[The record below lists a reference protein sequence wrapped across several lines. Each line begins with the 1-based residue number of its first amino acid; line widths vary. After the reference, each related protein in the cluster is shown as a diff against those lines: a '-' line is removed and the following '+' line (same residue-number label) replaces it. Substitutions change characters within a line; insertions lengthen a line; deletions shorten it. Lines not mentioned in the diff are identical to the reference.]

1 MSDVVQTPSGIPLE
15 PVYGPGDRGPTSTGE
30 PPAPGEYPF
39 TRGNFASGYRGKTWT
54 FRQYSGF
61 GTAEESNGRY
71 RYLLGQGG
79 TGLSVALDLPTQC
92 GYDSD
97 DEEYGEEVGRVGVAI
112 DTLADAEV
120 LFDGI
125 PLDKISTSFTING
138 TAAILLAF
146 YVAAAEK
153 KGVPREKL
161 TGTIQNDILK
171 EYASRGT
178 WIWPPEPSL
187 RLIADTIEFCAA
199 EVPRFNAISVAGAHF
214 RDAGANAVQEMAFT
228 LADGV
233 TYCDTVVERGRM
245 TIDKFAPQIS
255 FFFYTHGDFFEEIA
269 KYRAGRRRWATIV
282 RERYGATTDKASM
295 FRFGC
300 VAGGASLYAPQAQN
314 NLVRVAYESLAAVL
328 GGVQSMFTAAWDEP
342 FALPSEESATLALRT
357 QQILAYET
365 GVTKVADPLGG
376 SYFVE
381 ALTDATEA
389 KIIEIMADLEAH
401 GGMVRSI
408 EDGYLQGLIADEA
421 FKIHHEVESGERP
434 VVGVNRFVTD
444 EPAPDID
451 TYELNAEGRDLQLKR
466 LAKVKAE
473 RDPVAVQDALAALS
487 RSAEGTDNLMHRL
500 VDCANAYCTVG
511 EIGFRVE
518 SGVGRVPTTGG
529 VLMSESTP
537 AQPNPARVLVAKP
550 GLDGHDRGA
559 KIVART
565 LRDAGFEVI
574 YTGIRQRIE
583 DIVSIALQEDV
594 KLVGLSILSGAH
606 VGLTTRVVDALRA
619 ADAGDI
625 AVVVGGT
632 IPKADVQK
640 LLDVGAAAVF
650 PTGTPLEDLVSGV
663 RALTDKAEA

>member
-1 MSDVVQTPSGIPLE
+1 MTEPVETPSGIPLQ
-15 PVYGPGDRGPTSTGE
+15 PVYGPGDRAGE
-30 PPAPGEYPF
+30 PQAPGSYPF
-39 TRGNFASGYRGKTWT
+39 TRGNFASGYRGKLWT

-61 GTAEESNGRY
+61 GTAEDSNRRY
-71 RYLLGQGG
+71 RYLLDQGG

-92 GYDSD
+92 GFDSD
-97 DEEYGEEVGRVGVAI
+97 DPEVSEEVGRVGVAV

-120 LFDGI
+120 LFDDI

-282 RERYGATTDKASM
+282 RERYGATNEKASM

-300 VAGGASLYAPQAQN
+300 VSGGASLYGPQAQN
-314 NLVRVAYESLAAVL
+314 NIVRVAYEAMASVL

-342 FALPSEESATLALRT
+342 FALPTEESATLALRT

-365 GVTKVADPLGG
+365 GVAAVADPLGG

-381 ALTDATEA
+381 ALTDATEE
-389 KIIEIMADLEAH
+389 KIVEIMADLEAH
-401 GGMVRSI
+401 GGMVRAI

-421 FKIHHEVESGERP
+421 YKIHQEVESGARP
-434 VVGVNRFVTD
+434 VVGVNKFVTD
-444 EPAPDID
+444 KPAPDVSM
-451 TYELNAEGRDLQLKR
+451 YELDAEGRDTQLKR
-466 LAKVKAE
+466 LSKVKAD
-473 RDPVAVQDALAALS
+473 RSDVAVSETLVALARA
-487 RSAEGTDNLMHRL
+487 AEGSDNLMHNL
-500 VDCANAYCTVG
+500 IDCANAYCTVG
-511 EIGFRVE
+511 EMV
-518 SGVGRVPTTGG
+518 
-529 VLMSESTP
+529 STLKSVWGEFQ
-537 AQPNPARVLVAKP
+537 QP
-550 GLDGHDRGA
+550 
-559 KIVART
+559 
-565 LRDAGFEVI
+565 
-574 YTGIRQRIE
+574 
-583 DIVSIALQEDV
+583 
-594 KLVGLSILSGAH
+594 
-606 VGLTTRVVDALRA
+606 VV
-619 ADAGDI
+619 
-625 AVVVGGT
+625 
-632 IPKADVQK
+632 
-640 LLDVGAAAVF
+640 F
-650 PTGTPLEDLVSGV
+650 
-663 RALTDKAEA
+663 

>member
-1 MSDVVQTPSGIPLE
+1 MSDFDQTSSGIPVKA
-15 PVYGPGDRGPTSTGE
+15 VYGPADRPAE
-30 PPAPGEYPF
+30 PPDPGRFPF
-39 TRGNFASGYRGKTWT
+39 TRGNYPSGYRGRLWT
-54 FRQYSGF
+54 LRQYSGF
-61 GTAEESNGRY
+61 GTPEESNRRY
-71 RYLLGQGG
+71 RYLLEQGG

-97 DEEYGEEVGRVGVAI
+97 DPEVSEEVGRVGVAI
-112 DTLADAEV
+112 DTLADAEI

-146 YVAAAEK
+146 YVAAAER

-233 TYCDTVVERGRM
+233 TYCDTVLARGRM
-245 TIDKFAPQIS
+245 TIDQFAPQIS

-282 RERYGATTDKASM
+282 RERYKATTDKAAM

-300 VAGGASLYAPQAQN
+300 VSGGASLFAPQAHN
-314 NLVRVAYESLAAVL
+314 NIIRVAYEAMASAL

-342 FALPSEESATLALRT
+342 FALPSEESTTLALRT

-365 GVTKVADPLGG
+365 GVARVADPLGG

-381 ALTDATEA
+381 ALTDETEA
-389 KIIEIMADLEAH
+389 RIIEIMADLERH
-401 GGMVRSI
+401 GGMVRAI

-421 FKIHHEVESGERP
+421 YRVHQEIEQGTRP
-434 VVGVNRFVTD
+434 VVGVNRFAAD
-444 EPAPDID
+444 EPAPDLA
-451 TYELNAEGRDLQLKR
+451 TYELDQDGRDRQLKR
-466 LAKVKAE
+466 LAAVKAD
-473 RDPVAVQDALAALS
+473 RDKTAVRQTLTALTAA
-487 RSAEGTDNLMHRL
+487 AEGTENLMGPL

-511 EIGFRVE
+511 EMVSALKAVWGEFQ
-518 SGVGRVPTTGG
+518 
-529 VLMSESTP
+529 
-537 AQPNPARVLVAKP
+537 QP
-550 GLDGHDRGA
+550 
-559 KIVART
+559 
-565 LRDAGFEVI
+565 
-574 YTGIRQRIE
+574 
-583 DIVSIALQEDV
+583 
-594 KLVGLSILSGAH
+594 
-606 VGLTTRVVDALRA
+606 VV
-619 ADAGDI
+619 
-625 AVVVGGT
+625 
-632 IPKADVQK
+632 
-640 LLDVGAAAVF
+640 F
-650 PTGTPLEDLVSGV
+650 
-663 RALTDKAEA
+663 